1 MKAGS
6 ENMCSIQIVIEV
18 DAVNG
23 KLGHGTIYVN
33 SENMQEMAEELTV
46 EFKDGISISNSWPK
60 WPEKIEGKLAYW
72 RIEPYIR
79 HLKGKL
85 LYSYGLRIDLL
96 GVMYVPINLSKWY
109 LEKDT
114 IYLDAQVE
122 KPMSAVIGPFI
133 YKGYPISWR
142 GKMRVEKGDNYDY
155 IIISNSENEI
165 SLSAKIH
172 PVQPLVTGF
181 FEYEAE
187 EREIPIKVISPK
199 NAEIKRRIIAR
210 LPDLLIKNFVH

>member
-6 ENMCSIQIVIEV
+6 ENMLSIQIVIEV

-23 KLGHGTIYVN
+23 RLGHGTIYIN
-33 SENMQEMAEELTV
+33 SKNLNEMAKELAV
-46 EFKDGISISNSWPK
+46 EFSEGISISNSWPR
-60 WPEKIEGKLAYW
+60 WPEKIEGKRAYW
-72 RIEPYIR
+72 QIKPYIR
-79 HLKGKL
+79 YLKGKL

-96 GVMYVPINLSKWY
+96 GEIRVPITLSKWY
-109 LEKDT
+109 IEKDT
-114 IYLDAQVE
+114 VYLDARVE
-122 KPMSAVIGPFI
+122 KPMSAIIGPFV
-133 YKGYPISWR
+133 YEGYPINWQ

-155 IIISNSENEI
+155 IIISSSGNMI
-165 SLSAKIH
+165 SLSAKIR

-187 EREIPIKVISPK
+187 ENEIPIKVISPK

-210 LPDLLIKNFVH
+210 LPDLLIKNSVH